1 MAIAKMS
8 EFTLFAFARER
19 EELLEEL
26 QAFED
31 VHFSDFSEEEIG
43 ELKLSDA
50 STDLQ
55 EISEE
60 MARLSNAIDILK
72 SYDKRKPT
80 TPEYSME
87 EIKTEG
93 RELETSLLYRE
104 LMNLVSKKDA
114 LRQEIT
120 SMKNSISEMNAWKRM
135 DAELSE
141 LGEKRDT
148 VRWIGSLP
156 TAFRE
161 NFLRQAADT
170 EGLYV
175 EPISDSDGISRFFV
189 MYLKEAEEAVSE
201 LLRQYGFVKVGL
213 EGQKTPADE
222 TVYLKSEL
230 SMKEAE
236 MSSVERDIANLLP
249 ELDEFKMKY
258 EFLANEKVK
267 REATARFME
276 TESVNIL
283 KGYVPAERRSEFE
296 AVVKKA
302 LGDSFY
308 LEVEDAKKEDEQ
320 VPIILKNNKLV
331 QCFEGLTTMYSLP
344 KYSEVDP
351 TPLLAPFYWF
361 FFGMMAA
368 DIGYGFL
375 LSLGAFILLKTGKLS
390 KGMAENVKFFGLL
403 GIPTMIWGVLYASFF
418 GGLIPMPWTPVF
430 DTNKDFIALLVASVA
445 FGLIHLFFA
454 LGIKAYMNIRDGH
467 PLDALYDVVFWYMA
481 LVGAILL
488 LAGGSLGLSATA
500 MTISKVVM
508 IVGMAGIVLF
518 GARDADSL
526 FGRLAGGLYSLYGIS
541 SYVGDFVSYSRLM
554 ALGLSGGF
562 IGFAVN
568 TICRMLW
575 KGPVGIVAAIVVFL
589 VFHLFNM
596 FLSFLSAYVH
606 SARLT
611 YVEFFGK
618 FYEGGG
624 SAFQKFRSNPKYIN
638 MKE

>member
-8 EFTLFAFARER
+8 EFTLLAFARER

-26 QAFED
+26 QTFED
-31 VHFSDFSEEEIG
+31 VHFSDFSEEQIG
-43 ELKLSDA
+43 DLKLSDA
-50 STDLQ
+50 STELQ
-55 EISEE
+55 EITEE

-72 SYDKRKPT
+72 SYDKRKST

-87 EIKTEG
+87 DLKKEG
-93 RELETSLLYRE
+93 RELDTNLLYRD
-104 LMNLVSKKDA
+104 LMNLVSRRDA
-114 LRQEIT
+114 VRQDIT
-120 SMKNSISEMNAWKRM
+120 SVKNSISEMSAWKRM
-135 DAELSE
+135 DAKLSE

-148 VRWIGSLP
+148 VRIIGALP

-161 NFLRQAADT
+161 HFVRSAADT
-170 EGLYV
+170 EGMYV
-175 EPISDSDGISRFFV
+175 ESVSETEGTSRFFV
-189 MYLKEAEEAVSE
+189 MYLREVAEEAAE
-201 LLRQYGFVKVGL
+201 LFRQHGFVKIGL

-230 SMKEAE
+230 SMKESE
-236 MSSVERDIANLLP
+236 LTSVERDITNLLP

-267 REATARFME
+267 REAAARFME
-276 TESVNIL
+276 TDSVNIL
-283 KGYVPAERRSEFE
+283 RGYVPTERRSEFE

-302 LGDSFY
+302 LGDSYY
-308 LEVEDAKKEDEQ
+308 LQVEDAKKEDEQ

-344 KYSEVDP
+344 KYNEVDP

-375 LSLGAFILLKTGKLS
+375 LSLGALILLKTVKLS
-390 KGMAENVKFFGLL
+390 KGMADNVKFFGLL

-418 GGLIPMPWTPVF
+418 GGLIEMPWKPVF
-430 DTNKDFIALLVASVA
+430 DTNKDFIPLLIASVG

-481 LVGAILL
+481 LIGAILL
-488 LAGGSLGLSATA
+488 LAGGSLGLSQTA
-500 MTISKVVM
+500 IGISKIVM

-624 SAFQKFRSNPKYIN
+624 SAFKKFRSNPKYIN